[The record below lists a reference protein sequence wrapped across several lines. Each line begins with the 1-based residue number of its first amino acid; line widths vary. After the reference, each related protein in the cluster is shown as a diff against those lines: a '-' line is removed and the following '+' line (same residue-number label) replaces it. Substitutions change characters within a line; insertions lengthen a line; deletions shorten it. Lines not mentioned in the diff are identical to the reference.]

1 MNAQLPPPHTVF
13 PESEQRRV
21 QSQGIRYAVAME
33 EARDLLQEHMQ
44 DYLSPEIMAVWGE
57 PDRARNALA
66 SVCHALATP
75 GHYGRAPQVIA
86 ANPAVA
92 ASLNDE
98 MRGIWARQQH
108 VEFLAYACGSV
119 ATLLTVLPADDD
131 GDRELIQTIAPAHQ
145 CWAVAGQD
153 PARPLLFRVLR
164 VVRFIDDAGNEG
176 DGYAWYEWDI
186 RDPAAPV
193 YRVVEAKR
201 GGGLG
206 MDLTAQ
212 VEPDLLG
219 QPYPNMRPDGRP
231 YMPWTIHRS
240 HDTGDLWNGQRGG
253 SAARGTLN
261 AMMLWSATTTAALRA
276 TGKMTILID
285 CSGPP
290 TSRRRDPMTGAE
302 YSTIDAQ
309 PGSIITV
316 SSPDGKQGSV
326 VEVGEVDTLPALAA
340 YAKEYSAQLAQDLG
354 VTPSDAARV
363 GANPMSGAALAI
375 TNETKRMEQR
385 RRGELARQADVHT
398 LRVAC
403 WLLDLDPSGLGVLY
417 DEIELSPVEQKADLE
432 SDQAEIAMG
441 IASRVDVL
449 MRRRPG
455 LSREQA
461 VAELRR
467 IAAEERAI
475 NASAAPDPGVST

>member
-1 MNAQLPPPHTVF
+1 MDVQLHPPHTVF
-13 PESEQRRV
+13 PEAEQRRV
-21 QSQGIRYAVAME
+21 LAQGMRYAVAME
-33 EARDLLQEHMQ
+33 DARELLQEHMR
-44 DYLSPEIMAVWGE
+44 DYLSPEILAVWGE

-66 SVCHALATP
+66 SVCHALSTP
-75 GHYGRAPQVIA
+75 GHYGRAPQVVA
-86 ANPAVA
+86 ADPAVA
-92 ASLNDE
+92 SALNDE

-108 VEFLAYACGSV
+108 VEYLAYACGSV
-119 ATLLTVLPADDD
+119 ATLLTVLESDDD

-145 CWAVAGQD
+145 CWAVAGRD
-153 PARPLLFRVLR
+153 PVRPLLFRVLR
-164 VVRFIDDAGNEG
+164 IVRFVNAYGVEG

-193 YRVVEAKR
+193 YRVVEALR
-201 GGGLG
+201 DGELGL
-206 MDLTAQ
+206 DLTAQ
-212 VEPDLLG
+212 VEPDLVG
-219 QPYPNMRPDGRP
+219 QPYPNVRPDGRP
-231 YMPWTIHRS
+231 YMPWSIHRS
-240 HDTGDLWNGQRGG
+240 YDTGDLWNGQRGG

-261 AMMLWSATTTAALRA
+261 AMMLWSATTTTALRA
-276 TGKMTILID
+276 TGKMTVLVD
-285 CSGPP
+285 CAAPVSV
-290 TSRRRDPMTGAE
+290 RRRDPVTGVE

-309 PGSIITV
+309 PGSIISVV
-316 SSPDGKQGSV
+316 SPEGKQGSV
-326 VEVGEVDTLPALAA
+326 VEVGEVETLPALAA
-340 YAKEYSAQLAQDLG
+340 YAKQYSAELAQDLG

-385 RRGELARQADVHT
+385 RRGELARQADIHT

-403 WLLDLDPSGLGVLY
+403 WLLGLEPAGLGVLY

-455 LSREQA
+455 LSRKQA
-461 VAELRR
+461 IAELRR
-467 IAAEERAI
+467 IAAEEREI
-475 NASAAPDPGVST
+475 NAIGRTDPGVSA